1 MIIILLVL
9 DSLPNLE
16 LDEYY
21 EEDLMISNTT
31 VVPHVD
37 KWETVIDTV
46 IELSEIALNNFTGNP
61 HSEDY

>member
-1 MIIILLVL
+1 MLIVFS

-37 KWETVIDTV
+37 KWETVINTV
-46 IELSEIALNNFTGNP
+46 IEIFELALNDFTGNP
-61 HSEDY
+61 HSEDH